1 MKDVIPAL
9 RSFVGAC
16 VEERVFAQTV
26 GVMVTRPGAVG
37 KPPSEKVIHT
47 HALGLVAERIPQI
60 ADSQQTTFRPN
71 LPTRVL
77 HFIYYLL
84 FVLTYL
90 LLLTLHLAR

>member
-16 VEERVFAQTV
+16 VEERVFAQT
-26 GVMVTRPGAVG
+26 VMVTRPGAVG

-60 ADSQQTTFRPN
+60 ADSQQTAFRPN

-77 HFIYYLL
+77 HFIIYYL
-84 FVLTYL
+84 F
-90 LLLTLHLAR
+90 